1 LSKQIAA
8 GNSTLNLQGVMVGD
22 GAIDPATQF
31 VGYSQLAFYMGFANL
46 HELRHVFFWFFLVLF
61 VQTVKKRR
69 DVMAGYE
76 AVISSYIQQVF
87 VQHVMT
93 FVFFF
98 IFLIAKLEARI

>member
-46 HELRHVFFWFFLVLF
+46 HELRHVFFFGSFWFFLFKLS
-61 VQTVKKRR
+61 KK
-69 DVMAGYE
+69 DAM
-76 AVISSYIQQVF
+76 
-87 VQHVMT
+87 
-93 FVFFF
+93 
-98 IFLIAKLEARI
+98 